1 MLQPRVITWSQ
12 YMRGRDVVYAAE
24 CTIEIRRNAQHTIE
38 VGNAVLEA
46 AARDGVDLSRVPD
59 ICHSGWRPRA
69 INLALELTANA
80 AHGSPHIDANAAT
93 WGTCPRTGAS
103 RAGRSPTPKK
113 LYEAGVRGIERPQ
126 WTVVLDSAG
135 KVIDAWLHIQT
146 VSAKSGNFKFIPS
159 SAPAKV
165 AALPGE
171 LEMPRLT

>member
-80 AHGSPHIDANAAT
+80 AHGSPHIDANAADLGDVPEDRRLAR
-93 WGTCPRTGAS
+93 WALANS
-103 RAGRSPTPKK
+103 KK

-165 AALPGE
+165 ASLPGE